1 MICLL
6 AGAAVILLAV
16 LFINRDSAFFYH
28 VEHSEHIGGIHY
40 CPNYMSG
47 RVFVAGFEWDGK
59 ASEISVVIPDTVKLS
74 HSSRTL
80 RITKLGG
87 ITSGGAPRM
96 FAPMPQPGSG
106 CGMTVFPDP
115 PKLETLQQRHPDA
128 PLRDLTVDLYLGK
141 NISELSNISELVVC
155 DRDAIKTVT
164 IWRVHYRV
172 DCDADNKTFYSK
184 DGKLYTRADDA
195 PVELLPYGED

>member
-40 CPNYMSG
+40 CPSYMSG

-87 ITSGGAPRM
+87 FFSRDVPSGFGPLLPMGGGGGQSSGFDLLEQIQEQYPTAP
-96 FAPMPQPGSG
+96 
-106 CGMTVFPDP
+106 V
-115 PKLETLQQRHPDA
+115 
-128 PLRDLTVDLYLGK
+128 RDLTVSLHLGACLSSIPTAAANALYREQSG
-141 NISELSNISELVVC
+141 
-155 DRDAIKTVT
+155 AGA

-172 DCDADNKTFYSK
+172 DCDADNETFYSK
-184 DGKLYTRADDA
+184 DGRLYTRADDA

>member
-16 LFINRDSAFFYH
+16 LFINRDSAFFYQVYAAERIDG
-28 VEHSEHIGGIHY
+28 VEYI
-40 CPNYMSG
+40 PNYLSG
-47 RVFVAGFEWDGK
+47 QVFVSGFEWDGN
-59 ASEISVVIPDTVKLS
+59 AAEVSAVIPDIVQLS
-74 HSSRTL
+74 RSSRVL
-80 RITKLGG
+80 RVTKLGG
-87 ITSGGAPRM
+87 IASGGALRM

-106 CGMTVFPDP
+106 CGMTFFPDP

-141 NISELSNISELVVC
+141 NISELSDVSELVVC
-155 DRDAIKTVT
+155 DRDAIKTVA

-172 DCDADNKTFYSK
+172 DCDAENETFYSK